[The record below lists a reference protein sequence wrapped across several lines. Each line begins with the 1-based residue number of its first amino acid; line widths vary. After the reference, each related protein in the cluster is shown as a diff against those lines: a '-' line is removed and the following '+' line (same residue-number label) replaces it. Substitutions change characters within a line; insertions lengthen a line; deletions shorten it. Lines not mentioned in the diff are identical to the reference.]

1 MRGLIITLLTF
12 LILGACSNDDSYN
25 SSNNEESLNKKI
37 IMLES
42 EVERY
47 RDQFYLSLIHI

>member
-1 MRGLIITLLTF
+1 MRSLIITLFTF
-12 LILGACSNDDSYN
+12 LVLGACSNEESYT
-25 SSNNEESLNKKI
+25 SSSKEESLNKKI

-47 RDQFYLSLIHI
+47 SDQF